1 METSEIHQSS
11 LADLRNEVRRLDREI
26 LCLIGKRLCTSKRI
40 GEAKSRLNL
49 PIRDFKVE
57 VEVLARARKAAE
69 EFNFDPQLA
78 EKVVEVL
85 ITSAVQTQ
93 VEHQAP
99 SLNTGE
105 KRVLLVGGLGRMGR
119 WLDKFIASQGHNV
132 HVCDPHFVGGKD
144 SGGFQSLDQ
153 AMQQT
158 WDAVILATPLGS
170 TVAAF
175 RAALRVPGHPL
186 IFDIA
191 SLKGELASEMP
202 AAAREGHRVTS
213 IHPMFAP
220 GAALLA
226 GRTVLICDAG
236 CSEATLAAEEF
247 FKGTAASLFRL
258 DLVDHDRFMSVL
270 LGLSHAVN
278 LLFGRSLDLLGLGF
292 GELGKIASTTFS
304 KQAQT
309 AAEVSQENAAL
320 YHEIQHL
327 NPHTGSV
334 YAALEQALNELRE
347 SSLAADQAGFLQL
360 MKSNRNY
367 FFPSDPAASDAQ

>member
-1 METSEIHQSS
+1 METSEENQSS
-11 LADLRNEVRRLDREI
+11 LSELRNEVRSLDREI
-26 LCLIGKRLCTSKRI
+26 LRLIGKRLDTSKRI
-40 GEAKSRLNL
+40 GEAKGKLNL

-69 EFNFDPQLA
+69 EFSYDPQVA
-78 EKVVEVL
+78 EKVVEIL
-85 ITSAVQTQ
+85 ISSAVQTQ

-99 SLNTGE
+99 RTQTGE
-105 KRVLLVGGLGRMGR
+105 KQVLLVGGLGRMGR
-119 WLDKFIASQGHNV
+119 WLDKFIASQGHSV
-132 HVCDPHFVGGKD
+132 HICDPNLGEHP
-144 SGGFQSLDQ
+144 GFQSLGQ
-153 AMQQT
+153 ASGQS

-170 TVAAF
+170 TIDAF
-175 RAALRVPGHPL
+175 RAALLLPGKPL

-191 SLKGELASEMP
+191 SLKGELAVEMP
-202 AAAREGHRVTS
+202 AAAGAGHRVAS

-220 GAALLA
+220 GASLLA

-236 CSEATLAAEEF
+236 CPEATLSAEEF

-258 DLVDHDRFMSVL
+258 DLAEHDRFMSVL

-278 LLFGRSLDLLGLGF
+278 LLFGRSLDLLGISF

-309 AAEVSQENAAL
+309 AAEVSQENPVL

-327 NPHTGSV
+327 NPHTKSV
-334 YAALEQALNELRE
+334 YEVLERALQELRQG
-347 SSLAADQAGFLQL
+347 SLDVEQGGFLAL
-360 MKSNRNY
+360 MKANRSY
-367 FFPSDPAASDAQ
+367 FFP